1 MVKPLRDIMKKPK
14 WAQSKTADKFAKAQ
28 PVNRVRNDRGSE
40 HEKNFTADYVPVY
53 DRSAHNQ
60 GYPADNSG
68 EYNQS
73 GPPVSEDAV
82 NEISQRVL
90 LNYRKKANAD
100 MRAHGKRAEK
110 FDERGDDKHA
120 DKAYDRAFRRE
131 QGMDAALSKIR
142 GGTNPWTGKLPKVYA
157 REETEVSEAKNI
169 RHDPMYW
176 KGRLACKKPMK
187 KREKPVYDDSPITPN
202 SVEPVR
208 KGSLRPS
215 KQMIDTWNK
224 RFK

>member
-73 GPPVSEDAV
+73 GPPVSECRDS
-82 NEISQRVL
+82 IS
-90 LNYRKKANAD
+90 
-100 MRAHGKRAEK
+100 RAEA
-110 FDERGDDKHA
+110 DHDK
-120 DKAYDRAFRRE
+120 KKREGQVRKLRDRSRLA
-131 QGMDAALSKIR
+131 GKKTTA
-142 GGTNPWTGKLPKVYA
+142 NPP
-157 REETEVSEAKNI
+157 VSESTKEQRQN
-169 RHDPMYW
+169 PTYW